1 MFNYFQK
8 LLNFLFGLNTEST
21 ADHPIVDNKLCI
33 QFCLN
38 EKNKLEILCDIPYEK
53 SLSDNELIEIS
64 EKYAELLLGVSHGLF
79 RNQIIETLKTE
90 SKNTEDHQKILLI
103 DNIMSF
109 YEILKQESL
118 KSSIYYNSPVVAPS
132 AVFSDKT

>member
-1 MFNYFQK
+1 MLNYFK
-8 LLNFLFGLNTEST
+8 RLFDVLFCLNTKPAT
-21 ADHPIVDNKLCI
+21 DNNILDNKLCI

-38 EKNKLEILCDIPYEK
+38 EKNKVEILCDIPYVQ
-53 SLSDNELIEIS
+53 SLSENDLIEIS

-79 RNQIIETLKTE
+79 RTQIIETLKTE

-118 KSSIYYNSPVVAPS
+118 KSSVYYNSPVVAPS
-132 AVFSDKT
+132 SVFSDKT